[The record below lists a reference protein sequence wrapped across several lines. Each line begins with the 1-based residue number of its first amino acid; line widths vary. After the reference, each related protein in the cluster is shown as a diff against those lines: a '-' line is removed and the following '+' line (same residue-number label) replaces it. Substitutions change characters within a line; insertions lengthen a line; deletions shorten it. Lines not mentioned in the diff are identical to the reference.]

1 MIVDSVDTKLIKPET
16 VFAGITR
23 ASVGATPLAP
33 ILVKNHS
40 TLMSLLLLCA
50 KDTLS
55 ALATV
60 CCRDQ
65 LFAGSSPHQN
75 FTLASF
81 LLPVDKLPQG

>member
-1 MIVDSVDTKLIKPET
+1 MIVDSVDIKLIKPET

-23 ASVGATPLAP
+23 ASVGAAPLAP
-33 ILVKNHS
+33 ILLKNHS

-50 KDTLS
+50 KVTLS

-60 CCRDQ
+60 RCRYQ
-65 LFAGSSPHQN
+65 LFAGLNPHQH

-81 LLPVDKLPQG
+81 LLPLDKLPQG